1 MTKHSPRNAP
11 VDASAPSAPHSKRRQ
26 LVVGAGVAAGA
37 ALAAAALK
45 QRVEAPP
52 VLAAGKP
59 DATQTAG
66 YRLTDHVLR
75 YYETTRT

>member
-1 MTKHSPRNAP
+1 MKTQ
-11 VDASAPSAPHSKRRQ
+11 ASRTPQVVIPSGPQPKRRQ

-37 ALAAAALK
+37 AIAAAAALRH
-45 QRVEAPP
+45 QAEAPAE
-52 VLAAGKP
+52 VAKAG
-59 DATQTAG
+59 AETAKAEG